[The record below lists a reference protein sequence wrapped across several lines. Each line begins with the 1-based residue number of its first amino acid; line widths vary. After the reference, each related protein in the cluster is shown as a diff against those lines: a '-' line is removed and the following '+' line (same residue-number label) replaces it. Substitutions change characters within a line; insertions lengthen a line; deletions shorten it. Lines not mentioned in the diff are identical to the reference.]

1 MRQHV
6 APIKVR
12 VSTRQVLAER
22 PVLARA
28 PLTPRRCA
36 AQERATFNRDSL
48 PLYPR
53 RVRRSCAR
61 APMMVS

>member
-12 VSTRQVLAER
+12 VSTRQILSEGS
-22 PVLARA
+22 VLARA
-28 PLTPRRCA
+28 PLTPRRCT
-36 AQERATFNRDSL
+36 AQERATFNQDSL
-48 PLYPR
+48 PPYPR
-53 RVRRSCAR
+53 GVRRSCAR